1 MNFVF
6 KFLVEFSQTHSPPGH
21 PPLLLGS
28 AQHPSGLQD
37 LDIEG
42 VLRESLSLKS
52 LKNLFH
58 LHKRL
63 LNPVVQ
69 DCHKTSIWSERT
81 WFLLKT
87 MVTMCVHLFLT
98 PPRWQ
103 ENWTE
108 HPDQA
113 SHSPQMPST
122 SWTANRTKSRVKDL
136 EMMMNHHWWYNMVLI
151 FGWQ

>member
-37 LDIEG
+37 LNIEV

-69 DCHKTSIWSERT
+69 DCHKTSTWSEG
-81 WFLLKT
+81 
-87 MVTMCVHLFLT
+87 
-98 PPRWQ
+98 
-103 ENWTE
+103 
-108 HPDQA
+108 
-113 SHSPQMPST
+113 S
-122 SWTANRTKSRVKDL
+122 
-136 EMMMNHHWWYNMVLI
+136 
-151 FGWQ
+151 